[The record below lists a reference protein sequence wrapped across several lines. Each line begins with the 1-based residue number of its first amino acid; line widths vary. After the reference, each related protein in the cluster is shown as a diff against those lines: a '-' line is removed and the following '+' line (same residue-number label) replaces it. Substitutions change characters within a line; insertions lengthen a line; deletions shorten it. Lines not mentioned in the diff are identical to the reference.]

1 MAEAF
6 TVTAVWDPDAE
17 VFTTKSDI
25 PGLVVEAATFKEL
38 VDLIGSLAPE
48 VIAANV
54 PDAPTPYRVQI
65 VTRRELAFARMARDF
80 YDEVTRIL
88 RRPAGPKPPEAKAAT
103 RNGSTRT
110 KSASSSSRARK
121 VGTPR
126 TKY

>member
-1 MAEAF
+1 M
-6 TVTAVWDPDAE
+6 
-17 VFTTKSDI
+17 
-25 PGLVVEAATFKEL
+25 VVEAATFEEL

-65 VTRRELAFARMARDF
+65 VTRRELAFAA
-80 YDEVTRIL
+80 E
-88 RRPAGPKPPEAKAAT
+88 
-103 RNGSTRT
+103 
-110 KSASSSSRARK
+110 SASSSSRARK